1 MKKKFLIIGVLVL
14 AVVVLGVWAVPALA
28 DGASGSA
35 AAPQNNQQV
44 NQARILVRL
53 MVVQDEAKVDAFLAK
68 VQAAGKITAAQVTAI
83 KTMWTNHH
91 AQFKPGSPLVRLLQ
105 VRDGAKVR
113 LVLDKAVDAGKIDKA
128 QAEKVFDLWQK
139 VHGK

>member
-1 MKKKFLIIGVLVL
+1 M
-14 AVVVLGVWAVPALA
+14 AVPALA

-35 AAPQNNQQV
+35 SAPQSTQQV

-53 MVVQDEAKVDAFLAK
+53 MLYRMNLKSMLSWPECRLPAKSLPIRF
-68 VQAAGKITAAQVTAI
+68 TAI

-91 AQFKPGSPLVRLLQ
+91 AQFKPCSPLVRLLQ

-113 LVLDKAVDAGKIDKA
+113 LVLDKAVGAAKIDKA

>member
-1 MKKKFLIIGVLVL
+1 MHNSPLSKLL
-14 AVVVLGVWAVPALA
+14 
-28 DGASGSA
+28 
-35 AAPQNNQQV
+35 
-44 NQARILVRL
+44 
-53 MVVQDEAKVDAFLAK
+53 
-68 VQAAGKITAAQVTAI
+68 
-83 KTMWTNHH
+83 WTNHH

-113 LVLDKAVDAGKIDKA
+113 LVLDKAVGAAKIDKA

>member
-14 AVVVLGVWAVPALA
+14 AVVILGVWAVPALA

-35 AAPQNNQQV
+35 PATQNTQQV

-113 LVLDKAVDAGKIDKA
+113 LVLDKAVDAGKLDKT